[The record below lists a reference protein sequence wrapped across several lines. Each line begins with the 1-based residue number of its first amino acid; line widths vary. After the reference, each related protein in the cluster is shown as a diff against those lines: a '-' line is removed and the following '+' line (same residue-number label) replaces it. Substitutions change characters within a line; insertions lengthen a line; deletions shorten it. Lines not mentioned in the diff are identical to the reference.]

1 MLTEPRSAKTERAVG
16 PSLGSSLVPV
26 VTCLLAALVFT
37 LDGYNFGRG
46 NQISH
51 LPAIMRLC
59 DPSFLERDY
68 FVNALVEAGPR
79 YYYFRL
85 LALGSQL
92 LPLPLLAFLLTLG
105 TNAATLL
112 VTFRL
117 TERAFDVI
125 AAHASI
131 VLLCALH
138 FYVRLGGAGFLLSD
152 YLTPASLAIPCALAA
167 IAAAIGG
174 HRLRA
179 TLWAIAT
186 SVVHP
191 LYGLAAG
198 GALALTAGL
207 VKPLDGRSSA
217 RERMLANAAS
227 LAAFAAAFML
237 LWHRAEAEPRLDD
250 GTFFEIYGRVR
261 AAHHLLPSR
270 FPGRDWAMFGIFTAS
285 SACFALASRERM
297 RSALLPLAW
306 LGALALLGFIAGY
319 VFVEVVPVRLVLVL
333 QLYRF
338 TCFTTWLGI
347 VLAAGAF
354 SALAHVRN
362 AGELLAWR
370 PLTAVLGFALL
381 AAGELLLQP
390 QRRGVTLLVISI
402 VVSAAWAARA
412 SRRPQ
417 LGVLGLATV
426 LLFLGLRLGAY
437 GERRIWL
444 GNLRPSFVLSDVK
457 TRYDDVARF
466 AREHTAVSDVFV
478 IADGATSANAG
489 MFRYKAGRALFG
501 EYKVFPFRD
510 GEMAEWYERD
520 RALKTLRRA
529 SNNDLRLWSLSQRY
543 DLAYAVLSND
553 MPSAFP
559 VAFQGDHYRLV
570 SLRDSASLPDERSF
584 GFGNEENGAAY
595 LGSGWHA
602 TEAWG
607 VWSKQRRADLV
618 VPLRPE
624 RHAETLALKIG
635 AFTAANHP
643 RQEVE
648 CWVNGVFAGR
658 LELEAR
664 APRWRRVTLPAAAR
678 DHARASGALHVR
690 FEIGE
695 PGNPA
700 RLGVSGDTRDL
711 GIALYALEL
720 GQ

>member
-1 MLTEPRSAKTERAVG
+1 MPTEPRSAKRERAAG
-16 PSLGSSLVPV
+16 PPIGASRLPIAAS
-26 VTCLLAALVFT
+26 LLAALIFT

-51 LPAIMRLC
+51 LPAILRLC

-68 FVNALVEAGPR
+68 FVNALVEVGPR

-85 LALGSQL
+85 IALGSQL

-112 VTFRL
+112 VTFRV

-138 FYVRLGGAGFLLSD
+138 FYVRLGGAGVLLSD

-167 IAAAIGG
+167 ISAGIGG

-179 TLWAIAT
+179 TLLAIAT

-198 GALALTAGL
+198 GALTLTLGL
-207 VKPLDGRSSA
+207 GLPLDGRSSA
-217 RERMLANAAS
+217 GKRRFANAAS

-237 LWHRAEAEPRLDD
+237 LWHRVDAGPRLDD

-261 AAHHLLPSR
+261 AAHHLLPSK
-270 FPGRDWAMFGIFTAS
+270 FPGRDWAMFGIFGAS

-297 RSALLPLAW
+297 GSAMIPLAW
-306 LGALALLGFIAGY
+306 LGALAMLGFVVGY

-354 SALAHVRN
+354 SMLAHVRN
-362 AGELLAWR
+362 PRELLAWR

-381 AAGELLLQP
+381 AAGELLVQP
-390 QRRGVTLLVISI
+390 QRRGVTLLVVSI
-402 VVSAAWAARA
+402 VVVGVWATRA
-412 SRRPQ
+412 FRRPQ
-417 LGVLGLATV
+417 LGLLTFAAAV
-426 LLFLGLRLGAY
+426 LFLGLRLGAY
-437 GERRIWL
+437 RERKVWL

-466 AREHTAVSDVFV
+466 AREHTEANDLFL
-478 IADGATSANAG
+478 IADGATSADAG
-489 MFRYKAGRALFG
+489 MFRYKAARALFG

-510 GEMAEWYERD
+510 SEMAEWYERD
-520 RALKTLRRA
+520 RALRALRAA
-529 SNNDLRLWSLSQRY
+529 SNNDRRLWSLSQRY

-570 SLRDSASLPDERSF
+570 SLRDAASLPDERSF
-584 GFGNEENGAAY
+584 GFGSEGNGSGY
-595 LGSGWHA
+595 LGSGWHS
-602 TEAWG
+602 TEGWG
-607 VWSKQRRADLV
+607 VWSRQRRADLV
-618 VPLRPE
+618 VPLR
-624 RHAETLALKIG
+624 RDRNAAVLALKIG

-643 RQEVE
+643 QHEAE
-648 CWVNGVFAGR
+648 CWINGVFAGR

-664 APRWRRVTLPAAAR
+664 APSWRSVTLPAAALDR
-678 DHARASGALHVR
+678 ARASGALHVR

-700 RLGVSGDTRDL
+700 RLGVSRDARDL
-711 GIALYALEL
+711 GIALHALEI
-720 GQ
+720 GP